1 MKSIHY
7 LQDHHIYGT
16 HSPFTLSPAAQ
27 RRITNVSSNID
38 IKTYA
43 NQHANNQH
51 NMSGANNEGR
61 PRSSCGLSRL
71 PGIK

>member
-1 MKSIHY
+1 MTKF

-38 IKTYA
+38 IKSYA

-51 NMSGANNEGR
+51 NMSGANNDGR